1 MNTDGSTITGK
12 VTKLFDSPQALDG
25 RQFGVNVEITITNP
39 GALKQGDVAYARI
52 GNLASVTSGT
62 LKNKTEQFISAT
74 QAGQVIE
81 LNINEGS
88 RINAGATVMKI
99 KNDSLSNAVNT
110 AAIAIKDIQN
120 TLSQLSGKRSDYQI
134 VSPVDG
140 VVIQKIAK
148 ESDLASAGVPLAV
161 LADNGQL
168 YIEVDIDETFIKEVS
183 VGQAAS
189 AAVQGFGDAVYTG
202 KVSQISDSGTAKNG
216 VTYYRVK
223 LSLDHQ
229 DGLMEAMNM
238 DVEITAALKKDV
250 MMIPV
255 KALKGNKV
263 TVLNGNKAVEKE
275 VTVGIK
281 NKQYAEILSGL
292 SMDDK
297 VIIGGAVK

>member
-229 DGLMEAMNM
+229 DGLREAMNM